1 MISLDEYKNYLVNNY
16 NWPMDSSSLLVS
28 KRRDLLREKY
38 SDEFLSRVIT
48 DSYSFAR
55 SVLNSD
61 TLNSG
66 YFKNYLSED
75 TTTYVNL
82 GLHGGWMSDTL
93 FIDSQGR
100 YVSKYIIKTIFGMSV
115 IIQLITEEH
124 ERETEDGIFT
134 FDYDYF
140 IYMLGFSTNLDL
152 IRESISNTE
161 IKLTKINNKSL
172 K

>member
-66 YFKNYLSED
+66 YFKIYLFED

-82 GLHGGWMSDTL
+82 GLHGGWMFDTL
-93 FIDSQGR
+93 FIDSEGR
-100 YVSKYIIKTIFGMSV
+100 YVSKYIIKTILV
-115 IIQLITEEH
+115 
-124 ERETEDGIFT
+124 
-134 FDYDYF
+134 
-140 IYMLGFSTNLDL
+140 
-152 IRESISNTE
+152 
-161 IKLTKINNKSL
+161 
-172 K
+172 